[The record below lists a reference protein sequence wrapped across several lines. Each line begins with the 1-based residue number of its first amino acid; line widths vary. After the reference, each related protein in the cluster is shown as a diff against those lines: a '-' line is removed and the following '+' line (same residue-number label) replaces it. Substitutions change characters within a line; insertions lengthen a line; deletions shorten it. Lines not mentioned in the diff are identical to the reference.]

1 MSKLY
6 GTVTGASQTAATRRG
21 HSIIKSS
28 VQSYDGSLISSMSY
42 KGDKL
47 MLELC
52 VSNESSATGR
62 TIFYGTFE
70 EFVNKFEKK
79 D

>member
-1 MSKLY
+1 MAKFY
-6 GTVTGASQTAATRRG
+6 GTVQGNKGIATRMG
-21 HSIIKSS
+21 NSIIKSS
-28 VQSYDGSLISSMSY
+28 VQSWDGSLISCMTY
-42 KGDKL
+42 EGDKL

-52 VSNESSATGR
+52 VSDGSSATGR
-62 TIFYGTFE
+62 TIFYGAFE

>member
-1 MSKLY
+1 MAKFY
-6 GTVTGASQTAATRRG
+6 GSIQGDKGAATRMG
-21 HSIIKSS
+21 HSSISSS
-28 VQSYDGSLISSMSY
+28 VQSYNGSLISYMSY
-42 KGDKL
+42 VGDKL

-52 VSNESSATGR
+52 VSDGSSATGR
-62 TIFYGTFE
+62 TIFYGAFE

>member
-21 HSIIKSS
+21 HSIITSS

-52 VSNESSATGR
+52 VSEESSAYGR
-62 TIFYGTFE
+62 RIFYGPFE
-70 EFVNKFEKK
+70 DFVNKFERE

>member
-1 MSKLY
+1 MAKFY
-6 GTVTGASQTAATRRG
+6 GSIQGNKGIATRMG
-21 HSIIKSS
+21 NSSIKSS
-28 VQSYDGSLISSMSY
+28 VQSWDGSLISSMSY
-42 KGDKL
+42 VGDKL

-52 VSNESSATGR
+52 VSDGSSATGR
-62 TIFYGTFE
+62 TIFYGAFE